1 MSVEMLEAESI
12 ITVWKQ
18 TINHKGRCI
27 LWQKLQL
34 KGLAEA
40 GDGAGGDNM
49 PTFAGVAKKLQTAI
63 NNKQPEIKI
72 LINTS
77 QWYSEK
83 RKRTITTYTVKQAQG
98 KEKKTIQLFKTYS
111 QIQLVLWLRD
121 YWYTLNNWEVPH
133 DNPEWE
139 EVKAQN
145 VL

>member
-1 MSVEMLEAESI
+1 
-12 ITVWKQ
+12 
-18 TINHKGRCI
+18 
-27 LWQKLQL
+27 
-34 KGLAEA
+34 
-40 GDGAGGDNM
+40 M
-49 PTFAGVAKKLQTAI
+49 PTFAGVAKRLQTAI

-83 RKRTITTYTVKQAQG
+83 RKRTITTYTIRQSHG
-98 KEKKTIQLFKTYS
+98 KGKKTIELFKTYS

-121 YWYTLNNWEVPH
+121 YWYTLNGWEVPH